1 LGSGE
6 GVVQTLDK
14 DRTKMAGKVGTHAI
28 AYNFLGTKKHS
39 AKQQD
44 SEKRRKFK
52 KGEKQNSL

>member
-1 LGSGE
+1 
-6 GVVQTLDK
+6 
-14 DRTKMAGKVGTHAI
+14 MAGKVGMHAI

-52 KGEKQNSL
+52 KGEKQDSL